1 MEIRKPFRAE
11 ARVLLPRAST
21 FISLPQIP
29 SATVVSLSLRGLLP
43 QVLGDP
49 SLEEAVCLGK
59 PRVQLQP
66 ARKDA
71 SLHKAREDTSK
82 RV

>member
-1 MEIRKPFRAE
+1 MLPR
-11 ARVLLPRAST
+11 ARVLLPPASI
-21 FISLPQIP
+21 FISLPRIP
-29 SATVVSLSLRGLLP
+29 SATVVSLSLQGLLL
-43 QVLGDP
+43 QVGGS

-66 ARKDA
+66 PRKDA

-82 RV
+82 HV